1 MPHVL
6 ILGTTEIGKTTL
18 AKRLAADY
26 QKAGISVIVLDP
38 IADPAFPADYR
49 TTNPDEFLEVFWQS
63 RSCAAFIDEA
73 GDAVGKYNDV
83 MNRTATRGR
92 HWGHNVHYITQRAS
106 LLSTTVRDQCSR
118 LYLFRSG
125 LKDCEKHAEEWTNPE
140 LKKAA
145 SLKAGEYYLADRQG
159 NLSRHNI
166 FTAKR

>member
-26 QKAGISVIVLDP
+26 QKAGIPVIVLDP
-38 IADPAFPADYR
+38 IADPNFPADFR
-49 TTNPDEFLEVFWQS
+49 TTDPEKFLESFWDS
-63 RSCAAFIDEA
+63 RSCAVFIDEA

-106 LLSTTVRDQCSR
+106 LLSTTVRDMCSH

-125 LKDCEKHAEEWTNPE
+125 LNDCKIHAEEWTNPE
-140 LKKAA
+140 LKNAA
-145 SLKAGEYYLADRQG
+145 SLKAGEYYHADRQG
-159 NLSRHNI
+159 NLEKGNI
-166 FTAKR
+166 FTQR